1 MKKLMLKLSK
11 SDAEKAFAKLAED
24 YIVIAPK
31 TETGRGRFSDTD
43 IVTYDRV
50 ESLSEIVFDARTD
63 FSAKSVLLPI
73 RETLFDCVG
82 GDAEPAQTEVRPT
95 IVFLRAC
102 DVNSLNALDAVFL
115 KNGGYED
122 CHYKGRREKISI
134 FLLEC
139 AQPFPNCFCV
149 SMGANKTDDYS
160 VFVRKEEDGYAVKI
174 NDNRFGKYFPAGI
187 ESQVEPHFVADDP
200 KPLNVPAS
208 IDASLFEDS
217 MWKEYSKRCTACGRC
232 NTVCPTCTCFTVHDI
247 ADKDDKAK
255 SQRRRIWSSCQI
267 KDFGLLAGNHDFRV
281 PKGDRMRYKVLHKVA
296 DFKKK
301 FGFHMCVGCGRCEE
315 VCPEYISM
323 ARCVEKINEIGIAK
337 ERHCDEQHICRQ
349 AGQNPGNPEAY
360 EVGTLFHAGR
370 PS

>member
-1 MKKLMLKLSK
+1 MLKLNV
-11 SDAEKAFAKLAED
+11 SDAENAFAKLAED

-43 IVTYDRV
+43 IVAYGRI
-50 ESLSEIVFDARTD
+50 ESLCEIVFDARTD

-82 GDAEPAQTEVRPT
+82 GDAEPAQAEVRPT

-122 CHYKGRREKISI
+122 CHYKRRRENVSV

-139 AQPFPNCFCV
+139 TQSFPNCFCV

-187 ESQVEPHFVADDP
+187 ESQVEPHFVAEDP

-208 IDASLFEDS
+208 IDASLFENS

-247 ADKDDKAK
+247 ADKDDKTK
-255 SQRRRIWSSCQI
+255 SARRRIWSSCQI

-281 PKGDRMRYKVLHKVA
+281 SRGDRMRYKVLHKVA

-323 ARCVEKINEIGIAK
+323 ARCVEKINEIGIATG
-337 ERHCDEQHICRQ
+337 RHCDGQYLCRQ
-349 AGQNPGNPEAY
+349 A
-360 EVGTLFHAGR
+360 
-370 PS
+370 S